1 MLVGREYMNK
11 KLIASLLTLGLVL
24 SPVSGAVSESYA
36 TEVSSEKSELNLEK
50 VSILKAYLKNFDQIK
65 TNDLYR
71 LASSKKRENLD
82 KVMAD
87 SKTYAENNKFTTE
100 ELARHIQSI
109 EDANDELASDAKIN
123 LKKLKENVI
132 VSGLLLEFNQREK
145 DNELYKAVDKKIAEA
160 KTILKDENLAKA
172 NGDDLIKISNELVKL
187 FQDAKEDFGDDYN
200 YRTPFPEEL
209 RKLDKEINNRDDFIV
224 YKKNFADLLSDAK
237 KLSETHD
244 DFINSFEYQHTN
256 EAQRVDYN
264 EAYNVLKNLPTLE
277 ENEENYQMLLDVLKN
292 IAQARYN
299 IVKMDL
305 GLNTIKVVP
314 NFDDEKEIG
323 KIISSF
329 LNTKRNKDNILK
341 NLKDEKLKDEF
352 ISTIGETDVSIK
364 NFTNGFAKNLD
375 EYKKLEEKLN
385 KLVDEIKKS
394 KGETSEKEEK
404 VEPKEKDKK
413 IDKLKAVIEKVR
425 EFRRT
430 ATYESKSKENKD
442 LKDKLEKAL
451 IEAEE
456 LEDKYKKDPTSVKDE
471 DIDKAIKALEAA
483 LDDFYGFNNKDAAR
497 KALETLLA
505 KTAGIKI
512 DQIYDTSDQ
521 KEAKDAYTKARENA
535 AKLVKNKDASVEDLA
550 KAYKDLDDVL
560 NKLAEFLNKRLKDL
574 VDDHPKFSE
583 SDKYKKVDADV
594 TKDDVILN
602 YLTVLADAK
611 KELDK
616 AAPDA
621 NALNNLYKKLK
632 NARAEINGD
641 MSSQARKLADA
652 IIDGRALMETEEYKK
667 LKAGLTGE
675 RKKAA
680 ELYSRYLVVAEE
692 LQKAGKLDSQDAKDI
707 LDLIDHARDFIEGKI
722 TEEKYL
728 GNYYY
733 HTLKALKTYK
743 NGEEYK
749 NLPQALREKLD
760 KALAFYNESSDEKA
774 VFSALDAVWR
784 EDAIQAIIKKMES
797 DRNPNV
803 TRDKLL
809 EDFNNLIAE
818 DKKLKEG
825 GFKYQK
831 AQKVLRDAY
840 DQALKE
846 AKDFIAKNDKPTEEQ
861 VRAVY
866 KKLLNAKN
874 ALDGDKF
881 DKLIH
886 DLAARFK
893 KEQMKIANPADRQA
907 IADKINSL
915 AGENMTMDDALRVEK
930 ELNDLI
936 NPKFAATQTLVPQG
950 GVPTTTRPVSTV
962 TNPGSIVKTGING
975 IAKVAVVL
983 VAALGIFI
991 LTSKKGDK
999 K

>member
-1 MLVGREYMNK
+1 M
-11 KLIASLLTLGLVL
+11 TLGLVL
-24 SPVSGAVSESYA
+24 SPVSGSVSESYA
-36 TEVSSEKSELNLEK
+36 TGVSSEISQLSKEELLDSIKYNVDGFENFKKTQLYDFAGEIAQNNLRNAINEAKQVLDKLNPSENELRERLEA
-50 VSILKAYLKNFDQIK
+50 IENALKELDEASKEYGENINNSIK
-65 TNDLYR
+65 TN
-71 LASSKKRENLD
+71 
-82 KVMAD
+82 
-87 SKTYAENNKFTTE
+87 
-100 ELARHIQSI
+100 I
-109 EDANDELASDAKIN
+109 
-123 LKKLKENVI
+123 
-132 VSGLLLEFNQREK
+132 
-145 DNELYKAVDKKIAEA
+145 
-160 KTILKDENLAKA
+160 
-172 NGDDLIKISNELVKL
+172 
-187 FQDAKEDFGDDYN
+187 
-200 YRTPFPEEL
+200 
-209 RKLDKEINNRDDFIV
+209 
-224 YKKNFADLLSDAK
+224 
-237 KLSETHD
+237 
-244 DFINSFEYQHTN
+244 
-256 EAQRVDYN
+256 
-264 EAYNVLKNLPTLE
+264 
-277 ENEENYQMLLDVLKN
+277 
-292 IAQARYN
+292 
-299 IVKMDL
+299 
-305 GLNTIKVVP
+305 IKVVKLLKQHVDKAEEEKYKEGLALVDKAKDQLKTE
-314 NFDDEKEIG
+314 NFKTAKSEDLD
-323 KIISSF
+323 
-329 LNTKRNKDNILK
+329 
-341 NLKDEKLKDEF
+341 KLKKELSDFFKDYKAPVSDINEYDVNDED
-352 ISTIGETDVSIK
+352 I
-364 NFTNGFAKNLD
+364 KNLD
-375 EYKKLEEKLN
+375 E
-385 KLVDEIKKS
+385 EIKKS
-394 KGETSEKEEK
+394 ENIPDQKKLENLKADFEALAKSHKDFLKSDKYILASDSLRKAYNDAYKEFENYYGKNIDEESYEAISKVVKDLADAKYKIDSQDHEYKGIKTGPSDEERTVETLKKLTAYVRESRATLEGLKDPDLEKAYKAAIAKAGAYTRNYAKGIPRELKDYQELEAQLKDLTEKINKAKNVK
-404 VEPKEKDKK
+404 VEEDKK

-456 LEDKYKKDPTSVKDE
+456 LEDQYKKDPISVKDE
-471 DIDKAIKALEAA
+471 DIDKAVKALEAA

-497 KALETLLA
+497 KALEALLA

-521 KEAKDAYTKARENA
+521 KDAKDAYTKARENA

-550 KAYKDLDDVL
+550 KAYKDLDDAL

-583 SDKYKKVDADV
+583 SDKYKKVDADL

-621 NALNNLYKKLK
+621 NVLNNLYKKLK

-680 ELYSRYLVVAEE
+680 ELYSRYLAVAEE

-749 NLPQALREKLD
+749 NLPQALRDKLD
-760 KALAFYNESSDEKA
+760 KALELYEKSSDEKA

-784 EDAIQAIIKKMES
+784 EDAIQAIIKKMELE
-797 DRNPNV
+797 RNPNV

-809 EDFNNLIAE
+809 EDLNNLIAE

-846 AKDFIAKNDKPTEEQ
+846 ATDFIKNNDKPTEEQ

>member
-1 MLVGREYMNK
+1 M
-11 KLIASLLTLGLVL
+11 TLGLVL

-36 TEVSSEKSELNLEK
+36 TEVSGEKSELNKEEMLGL
-50 VSILKAYLKNFDQIK
+50 IKAYIEDFDNFKNTQIYDFAGKDAQNNLSKVINEAKEVLDKANPSDDDVKKSLDSIEKASQELVDISKKNTEAINKNIK
-65 TNDLYR
+65 TNLIKVSKLLKKHEDKTEDDKYKEG
-71 LASSKKRENLD
+71 LALVDKAKAQLKTENL
-82 KVMAD
+82 K
-87 SKTYAENNKFTTE
+87 N
-100 ELARHIQSI
+100 
-109 EDANDELASDAKIN
+109 AK
-123 LKKLKENVI
+123 
-132 VSGLLLEFNQREK
+132 LE
-145 DNELYKAVDKKIAEA
+145 
-160 KTILKDENLAKA
+160 
-172 NGDDLIKISNELVKL
+172 
-187 FQDAKEDFGDDYN
+187 
-200 YRTPFPEEL
+200 
-209 RKLDKEINNRDDFIV
+209 
-224 YKKNFADLLSDAK
+224 DLLNLDQS
-237 KLSETHD
+237 LI
-244 DFINSFEYQHTN
+244 DFFN
-256 EAQRVDYN
+256 DYKGQLTDID
-264 EAYNVLKNLPTLE
+264 EYNVS
-277 ENEENYQMLLDVLKN
+277 
-292 IAQARYN
+292 
-299 IVKMDL
+299 
-305 GLNTIKVVP
+305 
-314 NFDDEKEIG
+314 DEDI
-323 KIISSF
+323 
-329 LNTKRNKDNILK
+329 
-341 NLKDEKLKDEF
+341 
-352 ISTIGETDVSIK
+352 
-364 NFTNGFAKNLD
+364 KNLD
-375 EYKKLEEKLN
+375 E
-385 KLVDEIKKS
+385 EIKKS
-394 KGETSEKEEK
+394 EIVPDKTKYENLEADRKNIVNSHGEFVKSGEYILASSDLKKVYDEGLIELKKYDGKSVDKDNYEEISKIAKIIADAKEAIDGQVHEYKGIKTGLSPEETKKQTVETLKKLTDYVKGSRATLEGLKDSDLEKAYKAAIAKAGAYTRNYAKGIPRELKTYQELEAQLKDLTEKINKAKGVK
-404 VEPKEKDKK
+404 VEEDKK
-413 IDKLKAVIEKVR
+413 LDKLKAVIEKVR

-456 LEDKYKKDPTSVKDE
+456 LEDKYKGNPTSVKDE
-471 DIDKAIKALEAA
+471 DIDRAIKALESA

-505 KTAGIKI
+505 KTYGIKI

-521 KEAKDAYTKARENA
+521 KEAKDAYIKAKDQA
-535 AKLVKNKDASVEDLA
+535 AKLVKNKDASVEDMA
-550 KAYKDLDDVL
+550 KAYKDLDDAL

-583 SDKYKKVDADV
+583 SEKYKKVDADV

-632 NARAEINGD
+632 NARAEINGE
-641 MSSQARKLADA
+641 MTSQARKLADA
-652 IIDGRALMETEEYKK
+652 IIDGRALMETKEYKK

-680 ELYSRYLVVAEE
+680 ELYSRYLAVAEE
-692 LQKAGKLDSQDAKDI
+692 LQKAGKLDSQYAKDI
-707 LDLIDHARDFIEGKI
+707 LDLINNARDFIEGKI
-722 TEEKYL
+722 TEKKYL
-728 GNYYY
+728 SNYYY

-743 NGEEYK
+743 NGEEFK
-749 NLPQALREKLD
+749 NLPQALRDKLD
-760 KALAFYNESSDEKA
+760 KALELYETSSDEKA
-774 VFSALDAVWR
+774 VFSALDAVWI
-784 EDAIQAIIKKMES
+784 EKEIQAIIKKMELE
-797 DRNPNV
+797 RNPNV

-809 EDFNNLIAE
+809 EDLNNLIAE

-846 AKDFIAKNDKPTEEQ
+846 ATDFIQNNDKPTEEQ

-866 KKLLNAKN
+866 NKLLNAKN

-893 KEQMKIANPADRQA
+893 KEQMKIGNPADRKA

-915 AGENMTMDDALRVEK
+915 SGENMTMDDALRVEK

-950 GVPTTTRPVSTV
+950 QVPTTTRPISTV

-983 VAALGIFI
+983 VAALGIYI

>member
-36 TEVSSEKSELNLEK
+36 TEVSSEERERELALEK
-50 VSILKAYLKNFDQIK
+50 IGIIKNYLNYYQSYKDS
-65 TNDLYR
+65 NDYR
-71 LASSKKRENLD
+71 LADDASRAKLDKAAIDAEEYSKKNEVSLAELD
-82 KVMAD
+82 KHI
-87 SKTYAENNKFTTE
+87 SNIEN
-100 ELARHIQSI
+100 AI
-109 EDANDELASDAKIN
+109 AELASNASNNQKSLKIIIIN
-123 LKKLKENVI
+123 SNKLLANNDSKKETDEYKLVAEKIANAMGVLKKDNIANSDYDKLIKAN
-132 VSGLLLEFNQREK
+132 
-145 DNELYKAVDKKIAEA
+145 NELAQSFI
-160 KTILKDENLAKA
+160 
-172 NGDDLIKISNELVKL
+172 
-187 FQDAKEDFGDDYN
+187 DAKEKFEDKSIYQNPTDEELSKLDEELNKDGKITISFDKLLEDRQALIDKNESFKNTEAYVNASPEKKEAYEKAFEELDSITDQSESLENYN
-200 YRTPFPEEL
+200 NISEKL
-209 RKLDKEINNRDDFIV
+209 RKL
-224 YKKNFADLLSDAK
+224 
-237 KLSETHD
+237 
-244 DFINSFEYQHTN
+244 
-256 EAQRVDYN
+256 
-264 EAYNVLKNLPTLE
+264 
-277 ENEENYQMLLDVLKN
+277 
-292 IAQARYN
+292 AQARYD
-299 IVKMDL
+299 IEGEDL
-305 GLNTIKVVP
+305 GLNTIKVAPSV
-314 NFDDEKEIG
+314 DDKAKEIENE
-323 KIISSF
+323 I
-329 LNTKRNKDNILK
+329 RILK
-341 NLKDEKLKDEF
+341 SYINDKGNINKIFSKPGFKDDALKKSYNEAFTKALNVVLGKEKLKDL
-352 ISTIGETDVSIK
+352 K
-364 NFTNGFAKNLD
+364 
-375 EYKKLEEKLN
+375 EYQDLSAQLKKLTEEIKSKKISEEKPT
-385 KLVDEIKKS
+385 D
-394 KGETSEKEEK
+394 TT
-404 VEPKEKDKK
+404 K
-413 IDKLKAVIEKVR
+413 IDKLKAVIEK
-425 EFRRT
+425 
-430 ATYESKSKENKD
+430 ANKFLFTD
-442 LKDKLEKAL
+442 DFASASPDQRKKLKDAL
-451 IEAEE
+451 IDAEF
-456 LEDKYKKDPTSVKDE
+456 LNKKHDEDPSSVKDE
-471 DIDKAIKALEAA
+471 AIDKAIKALEAA

-497 KALETLLA
+497 KALEALLA

-521 KEAKDAYTKARENA
+521 KDAKDAYTKARENA

-583 SDKYKKVDADV
+583 SDKYKKVDANL

-680 ELYSRYLVVAEE
+680 ELYSRYLAVAEE

-749 NLPQALREKLD
+749 NLPQALRDKLD
-760 KALAFYNESSDEKA
+760 KALELYEKSSDEKA

-784 EDAIQAIIKKMES
+784 EDAIQAIIKKMELE
-797 DRNPNV
+797 RNPNV

-809 EDFNNLIAE
+809 EDLNNLIAE

-840 DQALKE
+840 DQALQE

-983 VAALGIFI
+983 VAALGIFK
-991 LTSKKGDK
+991 LTSNKGDK

>member
-36 TEVSSEKSELNLEK
+36 TGVSSEISQLSKEELLDSIKYNVDGFENFKKTQLYDFAGEIAQNNLRNAINEAKQVLDKLNPSENELRERLEA
-50 VSILKAYLKNFDQIK
+50 IENALKELDEASKEYGENINNSIK
-65 TNDLYR
+65 TN
-71 LASSKKRENLD
+71 
-82 KVMAD
+82 
-87 SKTYAENNKFTTE
+87 
-100 ELARHIQSI
+100 I
-109 EDANDELASDAKIN
+109 
-123 LKKLKENVI
+123 
-132 VSGLLLEFNQREK
+132 
-145 DNELYKAVDKKIAEA
+145 
-160 KTILKDENLAKA
+160 
-172 NGDDLIKISNELVKL
+172 
-187 FQDAKEDFGDDYN
+187 
-200 YRTPFPEEL
+200 
-209 RKLDKEINNRDDFIV
+209 
-224 YKKNFADLLSDAK
+224 
-237 KLSETHD
+237 
-244 DFINSFEYQHTN
+244 
-256 EAQRVDYN
+256 
-264 EAYNVLKNLPTLE
+264 
-277 ENEENYQMLLDVLKN
+277 
-292 IAQARYN
+292 
-299 IVKMDL
+299 
-305 GLNTIKVVP
+305 IKVVKLLKQHVDKAEEEKYKEGLALVDKAKDQLKTE
-314 NFDDEKEIG
+314 NFKTAKSEDLD
-323 KIISSF
+323 
-329 LNTKRNKDNILK
+329 
-341 NLKDEKLKDEF
+341 KLKKELSDFFKDYKAQVSDINEYDVNDED
-352 ISTIGETDVSIK
+352 I
-364 NFTNGFAKNLD
+364 KNLD
-375 EYKKLEEKLN
+375 E
-385 KLVDEIKKS
+385 EIKKS
-394 KGETSEKEEK
+394 ENIPDQKKLENLKADFEALAKSHKDFLKSDKYILASDSLRKAYNDAYEKFENYYGKNIDEESYEAISKAVKDLADAKYKIDSQDHEYKGIKTGPSDEERTVETLKKLTAYVRESRATLEGLKDPDLEKAYKEAIAKAGAYTRNYAKGIPRELKDYQELEVQLKDLTERINKAKNVK
-404 VEPKEKDKK
+404 VEEDKK

-471 DIDKAIKALEAA
+471 AIDKAIKALEAA

-497 KALETLLA
+497 KALEALLA

-521 KEAKDAYTKARENA
+521 KDAKDAYIKAKDQA

-583 SDKYKKVDADV
+583 SDKYKKVDADIN
-594 TKDDVILN
+594 KDDVILN

-680 ELYSRYLVVAEE
+680 ELYSRYLAVAEE

-743 NGEEYK
+743 NGEDYK
-749 NLPQALREKLD
+749 KLPQALRDKLD
-760 KALAFYNESSDEKA
+760 KALELYNKSSDEKA

-784 EDAIQAIIKKMES
+784 EDAIQAIIKKMELE
-797 DRNPNV
+797 RNPNV

-809 EDFNNLIAE
+809 EDLNNLIAE

-840 DQALKE
+840 DQALQE

>member
-1 MLVGREYMNK
+1 MNK

-36 TEVSSEKSELNLEK
+36 TEASGEISQLSKEELLDSIRYNVEGFENFKKTQLYDFAGEIAQNNLRNAINEAKQVLDKLNPSENELKERLEA
-50 VSILKAYLKNFDQIK
+50 IENALKELDEASKEYGENINNSIK
-65 TNDLYR
+65 TNLIKVAK
-71 LASSKKRENLD
+71 LLKKHEDKAEEEKYNEGSNLVAKAKDQLKTENFKTAKSEDLD
-82 KVMAD
+82 KL
-87 SKTYAENNKFTTE
+87 KK
-100 ELARHIQSI
+100 ELSDFFEKYKAQVS
-109 EDANDELASDAKIN
+109 DLDGYDVNDEDI
-123 LKKLKENVI
+123 
-132 VSGLLLEFNQREK
+132 RE
-145 DNELYKAVDKKIAEA
+145 
-160 KTILKDENLAKA
+160 
-172 NGDDLIKISNELVKL
+172 
-187 FQDAKEDFGDDYN
+187 
-200 YRTPFPEEL
+200 
-209 RKLDKEINNRDDFIV
+209 
-224 YKKNFADLLSDAK
+224 
-237 KLSETHD
+237 
-244 DFINSFEYQHTN
+244 
-256 EAQRVDYN
+256 
-264 EAYNVLKNLPTLE
+264 
-277 ENEENYQMLLDVLKN
+277 
-292 IAQARYN
+292 
-299 IVKMDL
+299 
-305 GLNTIKVVP
+305 
-314 NFDDEKEIG
+314 
-323 KIISSF
+323 
-329 LNTKRNKDNILK
+329 
-341 NLKDEKLKDEF
+341 
-352 ISTIGETDVSIK
+352 
-364 NFTNGFAKNLD
+364 LD
-375 EYKKLEEKLN
+375 E
-385 KLVDEIKKS
+385 EIKKS
-394 KGETSEKEEK
+394 ENIPDQKKLENLKADFEALAKSHKDFLKSDKYILASDSLRKAYNDAYKEFENYYGKNIDEESYEAISKVVKDLADAKYKIDSQDHEYKGIKTGPSDEERTVETLKKLTAYVRESRATLEGLKDTDLEKAYKAAIAKAGAYTRNYAKGIPRELKDYQELEAQLKDLTEKINKAKNIK
-404 VEPKEKDKK
+404 VEEDKK

-471 DIDKAIKALEAA
+471 AIDKAIKALEAA

-497 KALETLLA
+497 KALEALLA

-521 KEAKDAYTKARENA
+521 KDAKDAYTKARENA

-550 KAYKDLDDVL
+550 KAYKDLDDAL
-560 NKLAEFLNKRLKDL
+560 NKLAGFLTSRLQKL
-574 VDDHPKFSE
+574 VDDDKTFRESKDYKE
-583 SDKYKKVDADV
+583 AETKSDKEEAIKNYKKLIEDSQA
-594 TKDDVILN
+594 
-602 YLTVLADAK
+602 
-611 KELDK
+611 ELIK
-616 AAPDA
+616 YAPDA
-621 NALNNLYKKLK
+621 NNLNNLYKKLK
-632 NARAEINGD
+632 NARDEINGVFK
-641 MSSQARKLADA
+641 SSWGRKLADA

-680 ELYSRYLVVAEE
+680 ELYSRYLAVAEE

-749 NLPQALREKLD
+749 NLPQSLRDKLD
-760 KALAFYNESSDEKA
+760 KALELYEKSSDEKA

-809 EDFNNLIAE
+809 EDLNNLIAE

-846 AKDFIAKNDKPTEEQ
+846 ATDFIKNNDKPTEEQ

-950 GVPTTTRPVSTV
+950 GFPTTTRPVSTV

>member
-36 TEVSSEKSELNLEK
+36 TGVSSEISQLSKEELLDSIKYNVDGFENFKKTQLYDFAGEIAQNNLRNAINEAKQVLDKLNPSENELRERLEA
-50 VSILKAYLKNFDQIK
+50 IENALKELDEASKEYGENINNSIK
-65 TNDLYR
+65 TN
-71 LASSKKRENLD
+71 
-82 KVMAD
+82 
-87 SKTYAENNKFTTE
+87 
-100 ELARHIQSI
+100 I
-109 EDANDELASDAKIN
+109 
-123 LKKLKENVI
+123 
-132 VSGLLLEFNQREK
+132 
-145 DNELYKAVDKKIAEA
+145 
-160 KTILKDENLAKA
+160 
-172 NGDDLIKISNELVKL
+172 
-187 FQDAKEDFGDDYN
+187 
-200 YRTPFPEEL
+200 
-209 RKLDKEINNRDDFIV
+209 
-224 YKKNFADLLSDAK
+224 
-237 KLSETHD
+237 
-244 DFINSFEYQHTN
+244 
-256 EAQRVDYN
+256 
-264 EAYNVLKNLPTLE
+264 
-277 ENEENYQMLLDVLKN
+277 
-292 IAQARYN
+292 
-299 IVKMDL
+299 
-305 GLNTIKVVP
+305 IKVVKLLKQHVDKAEEEEYKEGLALVDKAKDQLKTE
-314 NFDDEKEIG
+314 NFKTAKSEDLD
-323 KIISSF
+323 
-329 LNTKRNKDNILK
+329 
-341 NLKDEKLKDEF
+341 KLKKELSDFFKDYKAQVSDINEYDVNDED
-352 ISTIGETDVSIK
+352 I
-364 NFTNGFAKNLD
+364 KNLD
-375 EYKKLEEKLN
+375 E
-385 KLVDEIKKS
+385 EIKKS
-394 KGETSEKEEK
+394 ENIPDQKKLENLKADFEALAKSHKDFLKSDKYILASDSLRKAYNDAYEKFENYYGKNIDEESYEAISKAVKDLADAKYKIDSQDHEYKGIKTGPSDEERTVETLKKLTAYVRESRATLEGLKDPDLEKAYKEAIAKAGAYTRNYAKGIPRELKDYQELEVQLKDLTERINKAKNVK
-404 VEPKEKDKK
+404 VEEDKK

-471 DIDKAIKALEAA
+471 AIDKAIKALEAA

-497 KALETLLA
+497 KALEALLA

-521 KEAKDAYTKARENA
+521 KDAKDAYIKAKDQA

-583 SDKYKKVDADV
+583 SDKYKKVDADIN
-594 TKDDVILN
+594 KDDVILN

-680 ELYSRYLVVAEE
+680 ELYSRYLAVAEE

-743 NGEEYK
+743 NGEDYK
-749 NLPQALREKLD
+749 KLPQALRDKLD
-760 KALAFYNESSDEKA
+760 KALELYNKSSDEKA

-784 EDAIQAIIKKMES
+784 EDAIQAIIKKMELE
-797 DRNPNV
+797 RNPNV

-809 EDFNNLIAE
+809 EDLNNLIAE

-840 DQALKE
+840 DQALQE

>member
-36 TEVSSEKSELNLEK
+36 TGVSSEISQLSKEELLDSIKYNVDGFENFKKTQLYDFAGEIAQNNLRNAINEAKQVLDKLNPSENELRERLEA
-50 VSILKAYLKNFDQIK
+50 IENALKELDEASKEYGENINNSIK
-65 TNDLYR
+65 TN
-71 LASSKKRENLD
+71 
-82 KVMAD
+82 
-87 SKTYAENNKFTTE
+87 
-100 ELARHIQSI
+100 I
-109 EDANDELASDAKIN
+109 
-123 LKKLKENVI
+123 
-132 VSGLLLEFNQREK
+132 
-145 DNELYKAVDKKIAEA
+145 
-160 KTILKDENLAKA
+160 
-172 NGDDLIKISNELVKL
+172 
-187 FQDAKEDFGDDYN
+187 
-200 YRTPFPEEL
+200 
-209 RKLDKEINNRDDFIV
+209 
-224 YKKNFADLLSDAK
+224 
-237 KLSETHD
+237 
-244 DFINSFEYQHTN
+244 
-256 EAQRVDYN
+256 
-264 EAYNVLKNLPTLE
+264 
-277 ENEENYQMLLDVLKN
+277 
-292 IAQARYN
+292 
-299 IVKMDL
+299 
-305 GLNTIKVVP
+305 IKVVKLLKQHVDKAEEEKYKEGLALVDKAKDQLKTE
-314 NFDDEKEIG
+314 NFKTAKSEDLD
-323 KIISSF
+323 
-329 LNTKRNKDNILK
+329 
-341 NLKDEKLKDEF
+341 KLKKELSDFFKDYKAQVSDINEYDVNDED
-352 ISTIGETDVSIK
+352 I
-364 NFTNGFAKNLD
+364 KNLD
-375 EYKKLEEKLN
+375 E
-385 KLVDEIKKS
+385 EIKKS
-394 KGETSEKEEK
+394 ENIPDQKKLENLKADFEALAKSHKDFLKSDKYILASDSLRKAYNDAYEKFENYYGKNIDEESYEAISKAVKDLADAKYKIDSQDHEYKVIKTGPSDEERTVETLKKLTAYVRESRATLEGLKDPDLEKAYKAAIAKAGAYTRNYAKGIPRELKDYQELEVQLKDLTERINKAKNVK
-404 VEPKEKDKK
+404 VEEDKK

-471 DIDKAIKALEAA
+471 AIDKAIKALEAA

-497 KALETLLA
+497 KALEALLA

-521 KEAKDAYTKARENA
+521 KDAKDAYIKAKDQA

-680 ELYSRYLVVAEE
+680 ELYSRYLAVAEE

-743 NGEEYK
+743 NGDEYK
-749 NLPQALREKLD
+749 NLPQALRDKLD
-760 KALAFYNESSDEKA
+760 KALELYEKNSDEKA

-809 EDFNNLIAE
+809 EDLNNLIAE
-818 DKKLKEG
+818 DKDVRES
-825 GFKYQK
+825 GFKYKK
-831 AQKVLRDAY
+831 AQKALRDAY

-846 AKDFIAKNDKPTEEQ
+846 AKDFIKNNDKPTEEQ

-881 DKLIH
+881 SQLVL

-975 IAKVAVVL
+975 IAKVAVIL
-983 VAALGIFI
+983 VAALGIFK
-991 LTSKKGDK
+991 LTSNKGDK

>member
-1 MLVGREYMNK
+1 MNK
-11 KLIASLLTLGLVL
+11 KIIASLLTLGLVL

-36 TEVSSEKSELNLEK
+36 TEVSSEKRELSKEELALEK
-50 VSILKAYLKNFDQIK
+50 IGIIKNYLNYYQSYKDS
-65 TNDLYR
+65 NDYR
-71 LASSKKRENLD
+71 LADDASRAKLDKAAIDAAEYSKKNEVTLAELD
-82 KVMAD
+82 KHISSIENALAELVSNASDNQKSLKINIINSNKLLANNDTKKETDEYKLVSAKIANAMAVLKKD
-87 SKTYAENNKFTTE
+87 NIDKSDFKKLITANSELVDAFLKAKEKFEDKTSYELPKDEEISKLDEELNKEVKVNIDFKKLLEDRQALIEKNESFKTTTE
-100 ELARHIQSI
+100 YIEANPEKKEAYEKAFEELNSISDQS
-109 EDANDELASDAKIN
+109 ESL
-123 LKKLKENVI
+123 ENYNNI
-132 VSGLLLEFNQREK
+132 SEK
-145 DNELYKAVDKKIAEA
+145 
-160 KTILKDENLAKA
+160 
-172 NGDDLIKISNELVKL
+172 
-187 FQDAKEDFGDDYN
+187 
-200 YRTPFPEEL
+200 L
-209 RKLDKEINNRDDFIV
+209 RKL
-224 YKKNFADLLSDAK
+224 
-237 KLSETHD
+237 
-244 DFINSFEYQHTN
+244 
-256 EAQRVDYN
+256 
-264 EAYNVLKNLPTLE
+264 
-277 ENEENYQMLLDVLKN
+277 
-292 IAQARYN
+292 AQARYD
-299 IVKMDL
+299 IEGKDL

-314 NFDDEKEIG
+314 SVDDKAKEIENE
-323 KIISSF
+323 I
-329 LNTKRNKDNILK
+329 RILK
-341 NLKDEKLKDEF
+341 SYINDKGNINKIFSKPGFKDDALKKSYNEAFTKALNVVLGKEKLKDL
-352 ISTIGETDVSIK
+352 K
-364 NFTNGFAKNLD
+364 
-375 EYKKLEEKLN
+375 EYQDLSAQLKKLT
-385 KLVDEIKKS
+385 DEIKS
-394 KGETSEKEEK
+394 KKISEVK
-404 VEPKEKDKK
+404 PTDTTK
-413 IDKLKAVIEKVR
+413 IDKLKAAIEKVR

-456 LEDKYKKDPTSVKDE
+456 LEDKYKGNPTSVKDE
-471 DIDKAIKALEAA
+471 DIDRAIKALEAA

-497 KALETLLA
+497 KALETLLV
-505 KTAGIKI
+505 KTHGIKI

-521 KEAKDAYTKARENA
+521 KEAKDAYIKAKDQA
-535 AKLVKNKDASVEDLA
+535 AKLVKNKDASVEDMA
-550 KAYKDLDDVL
+550 KAYKDLDDAL

-583 SDKYKKVDADV
+583 SEKYKKVDADV

-632 NARAEINGD
+632 NARAEINGE
-641 MSSQARKLADA
+641 MTSQARKLADA
-652 IIDGRALMETEEYKK
+652 IIDGRALMETKEYKK

-680 ELYSRYLVVAEE
+680 EFYSRYLAVAEE

-707 LDLIDHARDFIEGKI
+707 LDLINHARDFIEGKI

-728 GNYYY
+728 SNYYY

-749 NLPQALREKLD
+749 KLPQALRDKLD
-760 KALAFYNESSDEKA
+760 KALELYETSSDEKA

-784 EDAIQAIIKKMES
+784 EKEIQAIIKKMELE
-797 DRNPNV
+797 RNPNV

-809 EDFNNLIAE
+809 EDLNNLIAE

-846 AKDFIAKNDKPTEEQ
+846 ATDFIQNNDKPTEEQ

-866 KKLLNAKN
+866 NKLLNAKN

-893 KEQMKIANPADRQA
+893 KEQMKIGNPADRKA

-915 AGENMTMDDALRVEK
+915 SGENMTMDDALRVEK

-950 GVPTTTRPVSTV
+950 QVPTTTRPVSTV

-991 LTSKKGDK
+991 ITSNKGDK

>member
-1 MLVGREYMNK
+1 M
-11 KLIASLLTLGLVL
+11 TLGLVL

-36 TEVSSEKSELNLEK
+36 TEVSSEKSDVDLGKVEL
-50 VSILKAYLKNFDQIK
+50 LKAYLKNFEQIK

-71 LASSKKRENLD
+71 LASSEKRENLD

-87 SKTYAENNKFTTE
+87 AKAYAENNKFIKE
-100 ELARHIQSI
+100 ELDRHIKLI
-109 EDANDELASDAKIN
+109 EDANRELSRDAKGN
-123 LKKLKENVI
+123 LNSLKANVI
-132 VSGLLLEFNQREK
+132 TDEKLLYYNSK
-145 DNELYKAVDKKIAEA
+145 KADNPNYKAVDEKIAEA
-160 KTILKDENLAKA
+160 KAFLKDENLAKA
-172 NGDDLIKISNELVKL
+172 SGEDLKRISDDLVKL
-187 FQDAKEDFGDDYN
+187 FQIAREDFDDKNTYSPPVGDEYS
-200 YRTPFPEEL
+200 
-209 RKLDKEINNRDDFIV
+209 KLDKEINNREDVVVI
-224 YKKNFADLLSDAK
+224 KKSFADLISDAE
-237 KLSETHD
+237 KLNKTHS
-244 DFINSFEYQHTN
+244 DFINSFQYQHAN
-256 EAQRVDYN
+256 EEERKAYD
-264 EAYNVLKNLPTLE
+264 EAYDALTKLPALE
-277 ENEENYQMLLDVLKN
+277 DNEENYQKLSDVLKN
-292 IAQARYN
+292 IARARYK
-299 IVKMDL
+299 IDGMDL
-305 GLNTIKVVP
+305 ELSTIKAGS
-314 NFDDEKEIG
+314 NLGDKKEIG

-329 LNTKRNKDNILK
+329 IDAKRNKESILK
-341 NLKDEKLKDEF
+341 NLKDDKLKDEF
-352 ISTIGETDVSIK
+352 IKTIAEADVSIL
-364 NFTNGFAKNLD
+364 NFVNGFVKNAD
-375 EYKKLEEKLN
+375 DYKKLDEKLN
-385 KLVDEIKKS
+385 KLVDEINKS
-394 KGETSEKEEK
+394 KGETKEEEK
-404 VEPKEKDKK
+404 AVPKEENKK
-413 IDKLKAVIEKVR
+413 FDKLKSVIEKVR

-456 LEDKYKKDPTSVKDE
+456 LEDKYKGNPTSVKDE
-471 DIDKAIKALEAA
+471 DIDRAIKTLESA

-505 KTAGIKI
+505 KTYGIKI

-521 KEAKDAYTKARENA
+521 KEAKDAYIKAKDQA
-535 AKLVKNKDASVEDLA
+535 AKLVKNKDASVEDMA
-550 KAYKDLDDVL
+550 KAYKDLDDAL

-583 SDKYKKVDADV
+583 SEKYKKVDADV

-632 NARAEINGD
+632 NARAEINGE
-641 MSSQARKLADA
+641 MTSQARKLADA
-652 IIDGRALMETEEYKK
+652 IIDGRALMETKEYKK

-680 ELYSRYLVVAEE
+680 EFYSRYLAVAEE

-707 LDLIDHARDFIEGKI
+707 LDLINHARDFIEGKI

-728 GNYYY
+728 SNYYY

-749 NLPQALREKLD
+749 KLPQALRDKLD
-760 KALAFYNESSDEKA
+760 KALELYETSSDEKA

-784 EDAIQAIIKKMES
+784 EKEIQAIIKKMELE
-797 DRNPNV
+797 RNPNV

-809 EDFNNLIAE
+809 EDLNNLIAE

-846 AKDFIAKNDKPTEEQ
+846 ATDFIQNNDKPTEEQ

-866 KKLLNAKN
+866 NKLLNAKN

-893 KEQMKIANPADRQA
+893 KEQMKIANPADRKA

-915 AGENMTMDDALRVEK
+915 SGENMTMDDALRVEK

-950 GVPTTTRPVSTV
+950 QVPTTTRPVSTV

-991 LTSKKGDK
+991 ITSNKGDK

>member
-36 TEVSSEKSELNLEK
+36 TEVSSEERELNKEEMLNEIKAQVEDFDYIKKTQLYDFAGEEAQNNLIKVIDEAKEVLVKYDPSEEEVKKSYDSIEK
-50 VSILKAYLKNFDQIK
+50 SIQ
-65 TNDLYR
+65 DLHDI
-71 LASSKKRENLD
+71 SKKNAEDITKDIKINLLNLGKLLDKHKEYKDEEKYKEGLTLVAKAMDQLKSENLD
-82 KVMAD
+82 KA
-87 SKTYAENNKFTTE
+87 K
-100 ELARHIQSI
+100 L
-109 EDANDELASDAKIN
+109 EDLV
-123 LKKLKENVI
+123 KL
-132 VSGLLLEFNQREK
+132 
-145 DNELYKAVDKKIAEA
+145 
-160 KTILKDENLAKA
+160 DENL
-172 NGDDLIKISNELVKL
+172 IE
-187 FQDAKEDFGDDYN
+187 FF
-200 YRTPFPEEL
+200 TT
-209 RKLDKEINNRDDFIV
+209 
-224 YKKNFADLLSDAK
+224 YKKELAD
-237 KLSETHD
+237 
-244 DFINSFEYQHTN
+244 
-256 EAQRVDYN
+256 
-264 EAYNVLKNLPTLE
+264 
-277 ENEENYQMLLDVLKN
+277 
-292 IAQARYN
+292 
-299 IVKMDL
+299 
-305 GLNTIKVVP
+305 
-314 NFDDEKEIG
+314 DDEIKA
-323 KIISSF
+323 S
-329 LNTKRNKDNILK
+329 
-341 NLKDEKLKDEF
+341 DED
-352 ISTIGETDVSIK
+352 I
-364 NFTNGFAKNLD
+364 KNLD
-375 EYKKLEEKLN
+375 E
-385 KLVDEIKKS
+385 EIKKS
-394 KGETSEKEEK
+394 EIVPDETKYENLEADRKAIIDSHEKFVKSDKYILASSDLKKAYDDGLKELGEYDGKSIDKDNYEKISKIIKKLVDAKYKIDEQNHDYKDTKIGPSIEEIKKETVETLKKLTAYVRESRATLEGLKDPDLEKAYKAAIAKAGAYTRNYAKGIPRELKDYQELEAQLKDLTEKINKAKNIK
-404 VEPKEKDKK
+404 VEEDKK

-471 DIDKAIKALEAA
+471 AIDKAIKALEAA

-497 KALETLLA
+497 KALEALLA

-521 KEAKDAYTKARENA
+521 KDAKDAYTKARENA

-550 KAYKDLDDVL
+550 KAYKDLDDAL
-560 NKLAEFLNKRLKDL
+560 NKLVEFLTSRLQKL
-574 VDDHPKFSE
+574 VDDDKTFRESKDYKE
-583 SDKYKKVDADV
+583 AETKSDKEEAIKNYKKLIEDSQA
-594 TKDDVILN
+594 
-602 YLTVLADAK
+602 
-611 KELDK
+611 ELIK
-616 AAPDA
+616 YAPDA
-621 NALNNLYKKLK
+621 NNLNNLYKKLK
-632 NARAEINGD
+632 NARDEINGVFK
-641 MSSQARKLADA
+641 SSWGRKLADA

-680 ELYSRYLVVAEE
+680 ELYSRYLAVAEE

-749 NLPQALREKLD
+749 NLPQALRDKLD
-760 KALAFYNESSDEKA
+760 KALGLYETSSDEKA

-809 EDFNNLIAE
+809 EDLNNLIAE

-915 AGENMTMDDALRVEK
+915 VGENMTMDDALRVEK

-975 IAKVAVVL
+975 IAKVAVIL
-983 VAALGIFI
+983 VAALGIFK
-991 LTSKKGDK
+991 LTSNKGDK